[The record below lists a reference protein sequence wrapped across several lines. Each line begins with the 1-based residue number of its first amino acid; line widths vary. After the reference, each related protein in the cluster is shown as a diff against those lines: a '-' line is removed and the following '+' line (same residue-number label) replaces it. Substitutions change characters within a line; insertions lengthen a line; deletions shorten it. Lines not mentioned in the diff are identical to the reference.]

1 MTNIREW
8 PKGKLPS
15 VEILQLLANLR
26 YEVRVRR
33 KLTVEFS
40 YRLKWTRVCWG
51 NNRGNGGHST
61 TGYKIHRSWTSLFGD
76 RVDLQKQRAARPEP

>member
-15 VEILQLLANLR
+15 VEILKLLANLR
-26 YEVRVRR
+26 YEVRVLR
-33 KLTVEFS
+33 KLTFEFS

-51 NNRGNGGHST
+51 NNRGNGGRST

-76 RVDLQKQRAARPEP
+76 RVDLQKQRAARPET